1 MKLVTVEYPQQNV
14 CQLTLSASAQE
25 LETAAATVFERIGGT
40 YKIKGF
46 EKGEATR
53 EQIEAERGEH
63 AFWYDAINDI
73 MDAEVPALY
82 EQTVK
87 ELDLNVVSDP
97 TYDLVSVN
105 KEEGFTATAT
115 FCLMPEFTLGD
126 YTGISVSSTPTA
138 VTEEQ
143 IQHYIQ
149 RKQRLNAVNVPHKG
163 PAVKGN
169 TVHVTYL
176 GLIDG
181 KPFQGGQAENMELT
195 LGQNKM
201 IPGFEEAIIGRKAGD
216 AFDFEV
222 TFPANYRA
230 KELAGKPAL
239 FKAKLIDAC
248 AKELPALNRDF
259 FMKLGEVETAEE
271 YHEVVRKQLEMLRY
285 NNAKNQAKTRVLS
298 KLVDLVE
305 GELPEPMVTQAYTN
319 ELQNFQQS
327 LQQQNMTKARYL
339 TMLKKTEEEFLAQ
352 TRASAERGTRVN
364 LGLLAIAMK
373 ENLVPTKE
381 QVDAHLAERAEKTKK
396 DLAELQANTNYALY
410 AQNLARKAAAD
421 FVVSKADITITAP
434 EGSAANE

>member
-1 MKLVTVEYPQQNV
+1 MKLVTVEYPQQSV

-25 LETAAATVFERIGGT
+25 LETAAAAVFERIGGT

-87 ELDLNVVSDP
+87 ELGLDVVSDP

-105 KEEGFTATAT
+105 KDEGFTATAT
-115 FCLMPEFTLGD
+115 FCLMPAFTIGD
-126 YTGISVSSTPTA
+126 YKNLSVTATPTT
-138 VTEEQ
+138 VNDDNIE
-143 IQHYIQ
+143 HYIQ
-149 RKQRLNAVNVPHKG
+149 RKQRLHAENVPHNG

-169 TVHVTYL
+169 TVHITYL
-176 GLIDG
+176 GLVDG
-181 KPFQGGQAENMELT
+181 KPFQGGQAENSELV

-201 IPGFEEAIIGRKAGD
+201 IPGFEEAIIGHKAGD
-216 AFDFEV
+216 AFDIEV
-222 TFPANYRA
+222 TFPAKYRN

-248 AKELPALNRDF
+248 AKELPALNRDL
-259 FMKLGEVETAEE
+259 FMKLGEVETIEE
-271 YHEVVRKQLEMLRY
+271 YRVVVRKQLEMLRY

-298 KLVDLVE
+298 LLTDIVE
-305 GELPEPMVTQAYTN
+305 GELPEPMVTQAYAN
-319 ELQNFQQS
+319 ELQNFQQQ
-327 LQQQNMTKARYL
+327 LQQQNFTKVQYL
-339 TMLKKTEEEFLAQ
+339 TMMKKTEEEFLAQ
-352 TRASAERGTRVN
+352 TRTKAERGIRVN
-364 LGLLAIAMK
+364 LGLLAIAVR
-373 ENLVPTKE
+373 ENLVPSKE
-381 QVDAHLAERAEKTKK
+381 EVDAHLAERAEKGKK
-396 DLAELQANTNYALY
+396 TLAELQAGTDYNIY

-421 FVVSKADITITAP
+421 FVVSHAEITITEPAAP
-434 EGSAANE
+434 AAK